1 MKRLTSFCTV
11 ASYPAVQLTVSV
23 AVNVV
28 LYTESR
34 HAMQIIQ
41 WKVIF

>member
-1 MKRLTSFCTV
+1 MVLGGFRSFLVLVLTT
-11 ASYPAVQLTVSV
+11 THV
-23 AVNVV
+23 AVKVV